1 MVRSGTTNTC
11 FLHRVTIFSTCIFL
25 LQKRYQSHNN
35 LFSPVQDLFNL
46 KIVAFSANKPKQ
58 TKCSIKRKK
67 ALEYQGLFCFTV
79 FSYCKYGGATRNRTG
94 DKGFADP
101 CLTAWPWR
109 LIKLTNADA
118 NESHPHCSGADYG
131 ARTRH
136 LRLGKAT
143 LYQMS

>member
-109 LIKLTNADA
+109 LSCKCGCDVI
-118 NESHPHCSGADYG
+118 
-131 ARTRH
+131 RTRID
-136 LRLGKAT
+136 LERITGLEPAT
-143 LYQMS
+143 FALARRRSTK